1 MAVVLHKR
9 HNAGMGTDRP
19 TLRAFLWC
27 SATALQCLTRTTAIV
42 GALRLVAKHHRNAEY
57 GNIIMAVY
65 SYNDEW
71 IQYMTEAWGE
81 APTIDFS
88 DCPIVVDN
96 EINKTTLVEST

>member
-1 MAVVLHKR
+1 MVPRNGVAVLDKDYGH
-9 HNAGMGTDRP
+9 
-19 TLRAFLWC
+19 C
-27 SATALQCLTRTTAIV
+27 Q
-42 GALRLVAKHHRNAEY
+42 ALRLVAKHHRNAEY

-88 DCPIVVDN
+88 DSPIVVDN